1 MARIASAGCLIPAAA
16 ARFENV
22 TLHLASPAD
31 DPELRRLLRENAIGG
46 EIRLTFER
54 EPDFF
59 RAAAVDGSPRQT
71 VIARDVRDGRIVGM
85 GSRAVLDVFLNGE
98 PARLGYLS
106 QLRLAGPYRGR
117 VRLLAG
123 GYGLLRSSRE
133 AGEAPFDLTTI
144 VADNAAAR
152 RVLGAGLRGLPAYRE
167 LEPFVTLVLP
177 VGRARKV
184 KAPVGV
190 RIERGR
196 RDRIEDIV
204 ACLDRC
210 RRRYQFAPRWTVS
223 HLLSSGRCPR
233 LRPEDFFLAVE
244 GHEVVGCLAL
254 WDQSG
259 FKQTIVRGYGPR
271 LSRWR
276 PWVNRLSRLLRT
288 PTLPDPGA
296 QLHYPFLSH
305 VAVSP
310 DRPEALLALA
320 AGACEEARSR
330 GVPAVVAGFAA
341 RDPMLRTLARWF
353 RARRLVSLLYAV
365 HWEDGRRSVDAL
377 DGRIPHLEV
386 ALL

>member
-1 MARIASAGCLIPAAA
+1 MARVAASRRLTPAPAHGG
-16 ARFENV
+16 NV
-22 TLHLASPAD
+22 TLEVASPAD
-31 DPELRRLLRENAIGG
+31 DPGLRRLLRENPLGG

-59 RAAAVDGSPRQT
+59 RAAAMQGSPRQT

-85 GSRAVLDVFLNGE
+85 GSRAVLDVFVNGE
-98 PARLGYLS
+98 PARVGYLS

-123 GYGLLRSSRE
+123 GYDLLRASRE

-152 RVLGAGLRGLPAYRE
+152 RVLGAGLRSLPAYRE

-177 VGRARKV
+177 VGRALEFE
-184 KAPVGV
+184 APAGV

-196 RDRIEDIV
+196 RDRSGDIA
-204 ACLDRC
+204 ACLERC
-210 RRRYQFAPRWTVS
+210 RRRYQFAPRWTAS
-223 HLLSSGRCPR
+223 DLLSSVRCPG

-259 FKQTIVRGYGPR
+259 FKQTVVRGYGPR
-271 LSRWR
+271 LGRWR
-276 PWVNRLSRLLRT
+276 PWVNRLARLVRT

-296 QLHYPFLSH
+296 PLHYPFLSH

-310 DRPEALLALA
+310 DRPEVLLALA
-320 AGACEEARSR
+320 AAAHDEAGCR
-330 GVPAVVAGFAA
+330 GVPAIVAGFAA
-341 RDPMLRTLARWF
+341 RDPMLGRF
-353 RARRLVSLLYAV
+353 ARRFGARRFVSLLYAV

>member
-1 MARIASAGCLIPAAA
+1 MERAAASRRLTPAAD
-16 ARFENV
+16 ARCGNV
-22 TLHLASPAD
+22 TLELASPGD
-31 DPELRRLLRENAIGG
+31 DPGLRRLLRENAIGG
-46 EIRLTFER
+46 EIQLTFER

-59 RAAAVDGSPRQT
+59 LAAAMEGSPRQT

-85 GSRAVLDVFLNGE
+85 GSRAVLDVFVNGE
-98 PARLGYLS
+98 PARAGYLS

-123 GYGLLRSSRE
+123 GYELLRAARE

-167 LEPFVTLVLP
+167 LEPFVTLVVP
-177 VGRARKV
+177 VGRPLEG
-184 KAPVGV
+184 KAPAGV

-196 RDRIEDIV
+196 RDRIEEIA
-204 ACLDRC
+204 ACLDRE
-210 RRRYQFAPRWTVS
+210 RRRYQFVPRWTAS
-223 HLLSSGRCPR
+223 DLLSSVRCPG

-244 GHEVVGCLAL
+244 GHDVVGCLAL

-259 FKQTIVRGYGPR
+259 FKQTVVRGYGPR
-271 LSRWR
+271 LARR
-276 PWVNRLSRLLRT
+276 RRWVNRFSRLVRT
-288 PTLPDPGA
+288 PALPDPGA
-296 QLHYPFLSH
+296 PLHYPYLSH

-320 AGACEEARSR
+320 AAAHDEAGSR
-330 GVPAVVAGFAA
+330 GVPAFVAGFAA
-341 RDPMLRTLARWF
+341 RDPLLRRFTRRF
-353 RARRLVSLLYAV
+353 RARRFVSLLYAV
-365 HWEDGRRSVDAL
+365 HWEDGRRAADTL